1 MSDNAM
7 NIPDD
12 APSDVQEES
21 PTSLFILQRGATR
34 REVNASEARHFVQ
47 GILSRSINLATL
59 IGSGASTPAIPL
71 MGETF
76 RNMRADLKLKD
87 PELSTLL
94 LESRITKIARRD
106 NEDPAKYS
114 NIENLLRG

>member
-76 RNMRADLKLKD
+76 RNMRADLNSARKNLAGYTKS
-87 PELSTLL
+87 LN
-94 LESRITKIARRD
+94 ESAVAI
-106 NEDPAKYS
+106 EDV
-114 NIENLLRG
+114 

>member
-34 REVNASEARHFVQ
+34 REVNASEARHFSKAFFP
-47 GILSRSINLATL
+47 GRSTWPRLSAQ
-59 IGSGASTPAIPL
+59 AH
-71 MGETF
+71 
-76 RNMRADLKLKD
+76 
-87 PELSTLL
+87 
-94 LESRITKIARRD
+94 
-106 NEDPAKYS
+106 
-114 NIENLLRG
+114 LLRPFP